1 VIFSQHAQPNQS
13 KVKSHQF
20 IRQFSRTPYHNA
32 IFGLTMDD
40 NWANSE
46 FKKKENI
53 KEPKATGM
61 KVVHLVFGFIHILSF
76 FRSASDSLGDIN
88 KFFFHYASSHSLFKN
103 SQRVSESFFI
113 FIFPWKKDYGMEKI
127 KLQN

>member
-13 KVKSHQF
+13 KVKTHQF

-46 FKKKENI
+46 LKKRKYKRTKGHRNEGR
-53 KEPKATGM
+53 PSSFWFYSYS
-61 KVVHLVFGFIHILSF
+61 LF

-113 FIFPWKKDYGMEKI
+113 FIFPWNKDYGMEKI